1 MDIQV
6 RLIAK
11 KVFLV
16 LMALVL
22 SVTAGQAWANADKSG
37 QSIYVAAVNKSH
49 DQLEGQDH
57 LLFSHRRVHP
67 DLQQNDRR
75 AGGRDIFCL
84 LQEK

>member
-22 SVTAGQAWANADKSG
+22 SVTAGQAWANADKSPG
-37 QSIYVAAVNKSH
+37 RAY
-49 DQLEGQDH
+49 
-57 LLFSHRRVHP
+57 LLP
-67 DLQQNDRR
+67 Q
-75 AGGRDIFCL
+75 
-84 LQEK
+84 